1 MIYTHDG
8 FIRSKRMRRI
18 RQLIENIYLAEEKK
32 KQAELSAL
40 QAQINPHFLYN
51 TLDSINCLALMDG
64 EDDIAD
70 LLTSLSDILRYSL
83 KKAYDLVPLSKEIE
97 IVECY
102 ARIQKNCY
110 ENKLQIYIDVDRE
123 AEAVL
128 VPKLLIQPLIENAI
142 VHGMEEGEKVEII
155 KVTAWLEENGVH
167 IWVWDNGTHADL
179 ERISQYLSGD
189 RVSRPEEG
197 GLGIY
202 NVAER
207 LRMMYGKEG
216 HLSYN
221 RDEEGC
227 TLARIWIPAGR
238 NGGESA
244 FVR

>member
-167 IWVWDNGTHADL
+167 IWVDF
-179 ERISQYLSGD
+179 E
-189 RVSRPEEG
+189 
-197 GLGIY
+197 
-202 NVAER
+202 
-207 LRMMYGKEG
+207 
-216 HLSYN
+216 
-221 RDEEGC
+221 
-227 TLARIWIPAGR
+227 
-238 NGGESA
+238 
-244 FVR
+244 